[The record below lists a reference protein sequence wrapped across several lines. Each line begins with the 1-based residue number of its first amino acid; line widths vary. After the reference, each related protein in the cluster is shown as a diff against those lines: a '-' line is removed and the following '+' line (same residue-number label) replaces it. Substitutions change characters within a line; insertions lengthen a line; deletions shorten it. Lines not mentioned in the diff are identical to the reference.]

1 MSKKR
6 LLILPIVFLMVAIM
20 GVSVFAGASPS
31 VGFDVRDNNGNN
43 VTSNFTGTDCSKIDL
58 TKISG
63 LQKKIDAVN
72 DKVKVKDFKYVIGYD
87 IKPVAGYAP
96 SAKSYKVTFAN
107 NSIKSGNV
115 GLVVHQKADG
125 TYDIRVFKG
134 TGALAYI
141 DGIKEFSPFCLYYAK
156 PSSSPQTGD
165 YAPAYIAAI
174 AVVLLSGGVFFAIR
188 AKKATK

>member
-6 LLILPIVFLMVAIM
+6 LLILPIVILMVAIM
-20 GVSVFAGASPS
+20 GMSVFAGSPS
-31 VGFDVRDNNGNN
+31 VGFDVRDNNGND
-43 VTSNFTGTDCSKIDL
+43 VTSNFQGTDCSKIDL

-63 LQKKIDAVN
+63 LQKKIDEVN
-72 DKVKVKDFKYVIGYD
+72 NKVKVKDFKYVIGYD
-87 IKPVAGYAP
+87 IKPVAGYTP

-107 NSIKSGNV
+107 NSIKSGNI

-141 DGIKEFSPFCLYYAK
+141 DGIKDFSPFCLYYAK

-165 YAPAYIAAI
+165 YASVYVAAT
-174 AVVLLSGGVFFAIR
+174 AVLLILGGVFFAVR